1 MITKIVRLNSALV
14 EVSGL
19 FLNDIMGTGTGTLYF
34 LNTQLSN
41 ACPMGA
47 FRVSMQE
54 LHYVVL
60 LIISFDDTVLM
71 LAVLVYRVG
80 IFQYCC

>member
-19 FLNDIMGTGTGTLYF
+19 FLNDIRGTGTLYF
-34 LNTQLSN
+34 LNKQLAN
-41 ACPMGA
+41 AWPMGA
-47 FRVSMQE
+47 FRVSMQK
-54 LHYVVL
+54 LHHVVL
-60 LIISFDDTVLM
+60 LIISFGDTVLM
-71 LAVLVYRVG
+71 LAVLICRLG